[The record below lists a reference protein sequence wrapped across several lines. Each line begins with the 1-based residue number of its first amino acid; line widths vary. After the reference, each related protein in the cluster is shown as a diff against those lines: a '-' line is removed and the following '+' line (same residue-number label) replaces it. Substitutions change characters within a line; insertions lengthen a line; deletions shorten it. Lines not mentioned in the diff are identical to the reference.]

1 MRPERAEPPSSKA
14 ARLSLSLSLAS
25 RRPRARP
32 PKKRTSKPPAA
43 ALGFAAPRGSS
54 GTATGSGSG
63 SGDGGAGAE
72 DDRSGG
78 GMGLHAEGH
87 HQAEE
92 HPRGQARAAVQL
104 RGLHDALH
112 VRLSPPMPPSSSA
125 PSRPLSPP
133 RRPLGFPR
141 LDPLR
146 SGPDLG
152 FCSPSRRTIYNMC
165 TQKPPHDYSQQ
176 LYDKYRESFE
186 EYITS
191 MVSRLLISPLA
202 LVNARV

>member
-1 MRPERAEPPSSKA
+1 M
-14 ARLSLSLSLAS
+14 
-25 RRPRARP
+25 
-32 PKKRTSKPPAA
+32 
-43 ALGFAAPRGSS
+43 
-54 GTATGSGSG
+54 
-63 SGDGGAGAE
+63 GG
-72 DDRSGG
+72 
-78 GMGLHAEGH
+78 HAEGH

-112 VRLSPPMPPSSSA
+112 VRLPLPSLLL
-125 PSRPLSPP
+125 PLLAAVAFAAVAARVSQ
-133 RRPLGFPR
+133 

-146 SGPDLG
+146 SGSDLG
-152 FCSPSRRTIYNMC
+152 FWFPCRRTIYNMC

-191 MVSRLLISPLA
+191 MVSRLFISL
-202 LVNARV
+202 LLM